1 MTSRE
6 SPHHETSQETQQQL
20 QRRYR
25 WQCRRGAS
33 EVEGVLNAYLDHCF
47 LNDSAQQQA
56 LFGRLLECSDVDM
69 LEWFIG
75 RSEPADQPLRDFVA
89 RMLERV
95 AETD

>member
-6 SPHHETSQETQQQL
+6 TSHETSHETPQQL
-20 QRRYR
+20 LRRYR

-33 EVEGVLNAYLDHCF
+33 EVEGVLNAYLDRCF
-47 LNDSAQQQA
+47 LNDDAEEQA
-56 LFGRLLECSDVDM
+56 LFGRLLECPDVDM

-75 RSEPADQPLRDFVA
+75 RSEPADGQLRGFVA

-95 AETD
+95 AATD